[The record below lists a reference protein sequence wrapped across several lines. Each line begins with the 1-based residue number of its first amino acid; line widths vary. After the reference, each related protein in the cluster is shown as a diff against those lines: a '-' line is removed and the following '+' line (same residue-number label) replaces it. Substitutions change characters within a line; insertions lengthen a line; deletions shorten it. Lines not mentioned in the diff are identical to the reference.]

1 MGEKAD
7 PAAGRCPEAPRAFIN
22 HMRLDLSLCE
32 VKIDLGQV
40 SPDEAAP
47 RVQGRFVTSPDY
59 LLGMQSR
66 ISGAIDLYQETFGA
80 IAGGGLPGEMEVDGH
95 G

>member
-1 MGEKAD
+1 MGEEAD
-7 PAAGRCPEAPRAFIN
+7 AAASGGPEEPRAFIN
-22 HMRLDLSLCE
+22 HMRLDLTLSE

-40 SPDEAAP
+40 APQDEAP
-47 RVQGRFVTSPDY
+47 RVEGRFVTSPDY
-59 LLGMQSR
+59 LLGMRSR

-80 IAGGGLPGEMEVDGH
+80 IAGGGLPGELKVDGR